1 MTNLGLVTD
10 VPFARGVGGFSIS
23 LAMSEFADAATEYLG
38 SWFGMFSWPAT
49 STDAHADCAHRRF
62 LTAGLW
68 LNCELQRR
76 GGVLAP
82 VDADYDDETMAEL
95 LGGMQG

>member
-1 MTNLGLVTD
+1 MTNLGLVPD
-10 VPFARGVGGFSIS
+10 EPFVNGVGGFS
-23 LAMSEFADAATEYLG
+23 LALALSEFTDAATEYLKPF
-38 SWFGMFSWPAT
+38 FGVFSWTDA

-68 LNCELQRR
+68 LFCELKRR
-76 GGVLAP
+76 GGVMTP
-82 VDADYDDETMAEL
+82 IDANYDDATVAEL